1 MFDRIL
7 VPLDGSELSETVLP
21 WVRLL
26 AATLKP
32 APSFL
37 LVRSYEPPSNVY
49 LLPELSIPTSHALS
63 DEYLGE
69 TILEYLDSVKEK
81 LEGLELDSKMLIGD
95 SASEILEQSQNS
107 DLVLMASHGRGGLG
121 KWLLGSVATK
131 VARGIQVP
139 LMVVGS
145 KVPAP
150 RKNIHVRSILCP
162 VDGSEASERA
172 FELAGKLASALD
184 SKLHVYR
191 GVSQVELRDALALK
205 TNQEGVAIAMDW
217 VENLARSAPADVE
230 VEFKVVETYGRTGI
244 DNYADAIEADLI
256 CLGSHGKGGFERWML
271 GSETEKILQTAKCP
285 VVVTH

>member
-1 MFDRIL
+1 MFGQIL

-21 WVRLL
+21 WVRSF
-26 AATLKP
+26 AATLQP
-32 APSFL
+32 PPSFR

-63 DEYLGE
+63 DEYLGG

-95 SASEILEQSQNS
+95 SASEILEESKTS

-145 KVPAP
+145 KVPP
-150 RKNIHVRSILCP
+150 PPKNINVRTILCP
-162 VDGSEASERA
+162 VDGSEASERT
-172 FELAGKLASALD
+172 FELAGKLAAAYGSR
-184 SKLHVYR
+184 LHIYR
-191 GVSQVELRDALALK
+191 GVSQVELSDALALK
-205 TNQEGVAIAMDW
+205 TNREGVELAVEW
-217 VENLARSAPADVE
+217 VENLAQSAPAGVE
-230 VEFKVVETYGRTGI
+230 LELKVVETYGRTGI
-244 DNYADAIEADLI
+244 DSYSEAIGADLI
-256 CLGSHGKGGFERWML
+256 CIGSHGKGGFERWML

-285 VVVTH
+285 VIVTH